1 MTTRMDL
8 MGIVLSEISQT
19 KKDKCQMIS
28 LIYGIFKKKYRLIGT
43 ENRLVVA
50 RGRGWKVGE
59 MGEETQKVQTSSYR
73 IKKSYGHNI
82 QQGTRVNNA
91 VLHI

>member
-1 MTTRMDL
+1 ML
-8 MGIVLSEISQT
+8 NEISQT

-50 RGRGWKVGE
+50 RGRGWGVDE
-59 MGEETQKVQTSSYR
+59 MVEGGQKVPTFSHKLR
-73 IKKSYGHNI
+73 KSCCCC
-82 QQGTRVNNA
+82 
-91 VLHI
+91 